1 MSSSGAQFQGTA
13 TINGDGVYTFWVKV
27 KDQGEPGV
35 DIDELD
41 IRIWEGTDT
50 EAEIF
55 HKAKNLISGG
65 NIKIHKT

>member
-1 MSSSGAQFQGTA
+1 
-13 TINGDGVYTFWVKV
+13 V